1 MIDLAIMLTVEGM
14 GVVFLVLSIL
24 ALFMWLMGKVAGG
37 VKRKE
42 EKKIEVKPDS
52 VGFSEKEIFAIVAAL
67 TRHEGLQVVEI
78 NAPRTGKC
86 CQAVCDEV
94 GRMRFY
100 RIRVDGADF
109 KVGVEKLRDGVYRVK
124 VGDKEAE
131 VVVEDIYEKV
141 ERTSFEPV
149 APSAVIS
156 EVRNELRSTG
166 DAVTSM
172 LPGVVLKVLVKPGD
186 RVKAGEP
193 VVIVES
199 MKMENEIVSHADGV
213 VAEVLVKE
221 GRE

>member
-1 MIDLAIMLTVEGM
+1 
-14 GVVFLVLSIL
+14 
-24 ALFMWLMGKVAGG
+24 
-37 VKRKE
+37 
-42 EKKIEVKPDS
+42 
-52 VGFSEKEIFAIVAAL
+52 
-67 TRHEGLQVVEI
+67 
-78 NAPRTGKC
+78 
-86 CQAVCDEV
+86 
-94 GRMRFY
+94 MRFY